1 MQIEKPAPP
10 VLSRRGGYQLYFF
23 VLCKVLFRQ
32 ADSFQTA
39 ITNFRKFLC
48 AGLIVDGNIRIYWAD
63 TQVAFSKSFTANFFD
78 IAFQC
83 DIIIYI

>member
-10 VLSRRGGYQLYFF
+10 VLSRRGGCQLYLF
-23 VLCKVLFRQ
+23 VLCSKVLFRQ
-32 ADSFQTA
+32 ADSSQTA

-48 AGLIVDGNIRIYWAD
+48 AACIVDDKIFDNLYVTRSSRK
-63 TQVAFSKSFTANFFD
+63 SKFINFLD
-78 IAFQC
+78 RTIEC

>member
-10 VLSRRGGYQLYFF
+10 VLSLKGGCQLYFF

-32 ADSFQTA
+32 ADSCQTA

-48 AGLIVDGNIRIYWAD
+48 AACVVDNKIFDNLYVTRSSRK
-63 TQVAFSKSFTANFFD
+63 SKFINFLD
-78 IAFQC
+78 RTIEC
-83 DIIIYI
+83 DIF